1 VARGLKRLRPI
12 SGAGLGERPGH
23 AVVFSVP
30 DLQLVAETDSA
41 GQKIQS
47 FIELAIRRC
56 GSAAALARRLGV
68 KPPTVSQWR
77 ARRKNPD
84 AINLIRIQDLA
95 NQRPPPSPFSDL
107 QPIRPSADHDKE

>member
-1 VARGLKRLRPI
+1 MVRGLKRLRPT
-12 SGAGLGERPGH
+12 SGTGLGKRPGH

-30 DLQLVAETDSA
+30 DLQVVAETDSA

-56 GSAAALARRLGV
+56 GSAAALARKLGV

-84 AINLIRIQDLA
+84 AVKLIRIQELA
-95 NQRPPPSPFSDL
+95 NQRPLASPYSDL
-107 QPIRPSADHDKE
+107 QTIRRSAGNDKE

>member
-1 VARGLKRLRPI
+1 VARGLKGLRPI
-12 SGAGLGERPGH
+12 SRTGFGEKPGH

-41 GQKIQS
+41 GQKIRS

-56 GSAAALARRLGV
+56 GSAAALARKLGV

-84 AINLIRIQDLA
+84 AINLIRIQELA
-95 NQRPPPSPFSDL
+95 NQRPPLSPGSYL
-107 QPIRPSADHDKE
+107 QPTRPSTGNDKE

>member
-12 SGAGLGERPGH
+12 SGTGLGERPGH
-23 AVVFSVP
+23 ATVFSVP

-47 FIELAIRRC
+47 FVELAIRRC
-56 GSAAALARRLGV
+56 GSAAALARKLGV

-77 ARRKNPD
+77 AGLKKPD
-84 AINLIRIQDLA
+84 AVNLIHIQELGDETA
-95 NQRPPPSPFSDL
+95 
-107 QPIRPSADHDKE
+107 